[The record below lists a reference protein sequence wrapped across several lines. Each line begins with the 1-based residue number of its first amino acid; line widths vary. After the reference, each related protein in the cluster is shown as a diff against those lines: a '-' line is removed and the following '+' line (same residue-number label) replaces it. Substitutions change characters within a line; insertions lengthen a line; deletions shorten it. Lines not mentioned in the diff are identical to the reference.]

1 MFAVRLYFRI
11 HLSPMNLH
19 QDLAPSSPPHP
30 PAGRAWLVWGLGAL
44 FYLIGFYLRV
54 VPAVITDK
62 LMADFQIGAAALG
75 NLSAF
80 YYYSYVAMQVPTGAL
95 ADSWGP
101 RKLLTWGSL
110 IAALGTLLFGLAPTL
125 FWADV
130 SRLLIGGSVAVAFV
144 AMLKLAAHWFPHR
157 LFALVSGMALFS
169 GLVGAVSAGVPLRAL
184 VEWFGWRPVMVGS
197 AGITFLVAALAWIF
211 VRDDPSEMGYAGH
224 APTASV
230 SPGISRRPGIRAG
243 FREVFRYRNTWLLV
257 AAPSGVVGPVL
268 AFSGLWG
275 VPFLT
280 THYHLSPTRA
290 AALTSTLLVA
300 WAVAG
305 PLLGALSDRIG
316 RRKPIYAAGCLLTL
330 IGWSSILMIP
340 DLSYPILVTLL
351 VGTGFASG
359 CMIIGFVFVKE
370 SVPPAY
376 AGTASGITNM
386 GVMIG
391 PMVLQPAIGW
401 VLDRHWSG
409 TLSGGV
415 RIYDLP
421 AYRKGFILILAWS
434 LLAAILILFTR
445 ETHCRQTLEPEHQP
459 E

>member
-1 MFAVRLYFRI
+1 
-11 HLSPMNLH
+11 MNLH
-19 QDLAPSSPPHP
+19 QAPSPSPLPYP
-30 PAGRAWLVWGLGAL
+30 PASRAWLVWGLGAV

-54 VPAVITDK
+54 APAVITDK

-101 RKLLTWGSL
+101 RKLLTAGAL
-110 IAALGTLLFGLAPTL
+110 VAAGGTLLFGLAPTL
-125 FWADV
+125 FWANL

-184 VEWFGWRPVMVGS
+184 VDWFGWRPVMVGS
-197 AGITFLVAALAWIF
+197 AGITFLVAGLTWIF
-211 VRDDPSEMGYAGH
+211 VRDDPADIGFAGYSPAVSG
-224 APTASV
+224 ASQD
-230 SPGISRRPGIRAG
+230 SSRPGIRAG
-243 FREVFRYRNTWLLV
+243 FREIFRFRNTWLLV
-257 AAPSGVVGPVL
+257 LAPSGVVGPVL

-280 THYHLSPTRA
+280 THYHLTPTRA

-305 PLLGALSDRIG
+305 PVLGAFSDRIG

-330 IGWSSILMIP
+330 AGWSVILMVP
-340 DLSYPILVTLL
+340 ALSYPLLTALLIL
-351 VGTGFASG
+351 TGFASG
-359 CMIIGFVFVKE
+359 CMIIGFAFAKE
-370 SVPPAY
+370 SVPPDY
-376 AGTASGITNM
+376 AGTISGITNM

-391 PMVLQPAIGW
+391 PMVLQQAIGW
-401 VLDRHWSG
+401 LLDRHWNG
-409 TLSGGV
+409 TMMGGV
-415 RIYDLP
+415 RIYDLA
-421 AYRKGFILILAWS
+421 AYRTGFALILAWS
-434 LLAAILILFTR
+434 VLACVLILFTK
-445 ETHCRQTLEPEHQP
+445 ETHCRQMLGPDHLTK
-459 E
+459 

>member
-1 MFAVRLYFRI
+1 MPASCITNY
-11 HLSPMNLH
+11 
-19 QDLAPSSPPHP
+19 P
-30 PAGRAWLVWGLGAL
+30 PAARAWLVWGLGAV

-54 VPAVITDK
+54 APAVITDK

-101 RKLLTWGSL
+101 RRLLTGGAL
-110 IAALGTLLFGLAPTL
+110 IAACGTLLFGLAPNL
-125 FWADV
+125 FWANA

-157 LFALVSGMALFS
+157 MFALVSGLALFS
-169 GLVGAVSAGVPLRAL
+169 GLVGAVSAGVPLRVL

-197 AGITFLVAALAWIF
+197 AGITFLAAALTWIF
-211 VRDDPSEMGYAGH
+211 VRDDPGEIGCSSYAPPAARGGPG
-224 APTASV
+224 APD
-230 SPGISRRPGIRAG
+230 RPGLRAG
-243 FREVFRYRNTWLLV
+243 FREIFRFRNTWLLV
-257 AAPSGVVGPVL
+257 LAPSGVVGPVL

-280 THYHLSPTRA
+280 THYHLTPTRA

-316 RRKPIYAAGCLLTL
+316 RRKPLYAAGCLITL
-330 IGWSSILMIP
+330 AGWSIL
-340 DLSYPILVTLL
+340 LL
-351 VGTGFASG
+351 VPGLSHPLLLSLLITTGFASG
-359 CMIIGFVFVKE
+359 CMIIGFAFAKE

-376 AGTASGITNM
+376 AGTVSGITNM

-391 PMVLQPAIGW
+391 PMILQPAIGW
-401 VLDRHWSG
+401 LLDRNWDG
-409 TLSGGV
+409 TMLGGV
-415 RIYDLP
+415 RIYDLA
-421 AYRKGFILILAWS
+421 AYRQGFGLILAWS
-434 LLAAILILFTR
+434 VLAAILILFTR
-445 ETHCRQTLEPEHQP
+445 ETNCRQQD
-459 E
+459 

>member
-1 MFAVRLYFRI
+1 MA
-11 HLSPMNLH
+11 
-19 QDLAPSSPPHP
+19 
-30 PAGRAWLVWGLGAL
+30 
-44 FYLIGFYLRV
+44 
-54 VPAVITDK
+54 PAVITDK

-101 RKLLTWGSL
+101 RRLLTGGAL
-110 IAALGTLLFGLAPTL
+110 IAACGTLLFGLAPNL
-125 FWADV
+125 FWANA

-157 LFALVSGMALFS
+157 MFALVSGLALFS
-169 GLVGAVSAGVPLRAL
+169 GLVGAVSAGVPLRVL

-197 AGITFLVAALAWIF
+197 AGITFLVAALTWIF
-211 VRDDPSEMGYAGH
+211 VRDDPAEIGCSGYAARGGPG
-224 APTASV
+224 APD
-230 SPGISRRPGIRAG
+230 RPGLRAG
-243 FREVFRYRNTWLLV
+243 FREIFRFRNTWLLV
-257 AAPSGVVGPVL
+257 LAPSGVVGPVL

-280 THYHLSPTRA
+280 THYHLTPTRA

-316 RRKPIYAAGCLLTL
+316 RRKPLYAAGCLITL
-330 IGWSSILMIP
+330 AGWSIL
-340 DLSYPILVTLL
+340 LL
-351 VGTGFASG
+351 VPGLSHPLLLSLLITTGFASG
-359 CMIIGFVFVKE
+359 CMIIGFAFAKE

-376 AGTASGITNM
+376 AGTVSGITNM

-391 PMVLQPAIGW
+391 PMILQPAIGW
-401 VLDRHWSG
+401 LLDRNWDG
-409 TLSGGV
+409 TMLGGV
-415 RIYDLP
+415 RIYDLA
-421 AYRKGFILILAWS
+421 AYRQGFGLILAWS
-434 LLAAILILFTR
+434 VLAAILILFTR
-445 ETHCRQTLEPEHQP
+445 ETNCRQQD
-459 E
+459 

>member
-1 MFAVRLYFRI
+1 MI
-11 HLSPMNLH
+11 PKQSPT
-19 QDLAPSSPPHP
+19 PSPLPHP
-30 PAGRAWLVWGLGAL
+30 PASRAWLVWGLGAV
-44 FYLIGFYLRV
+44 FYLMGFYLRV
-54 VPAVITDK
+54 APAVITDK

-101 RKLLTWGSL
+101 RRLLTCGAL
-110 IAALGTLLFGLAPTL
+110 TAALGTLLFGMAPTL
-125 FWADV
+125 FWADL

-184 VEWFGWRPVMVGS
+184 VEWFGWRPVMIGS
-197 AGITFLVAALAWIF
+197 AGITFVVAALTWIF
-211 VRDDPSEMGYAGH
+211 VRDDPSEIGYSGYA
-224 APTASV
+224 PTGSLASGG
-230 SPGISRRPGIRAG
+230 SHRPGIRAG

-257 AAPSGVVGPVL
+257 AVPSGVVGPVL

-280 THYHLSPTRA
+280 THYHLSPAQA

-305 PLLGALSDRIG
+305 PLLGAFSDRLG
-316 RRKPIYAAGCLLTL
+316 KRKPIYATGCFLTL
-330 IGWSSILMIP
+330 IGWTFILLVP
-340 DLSYPILVTLL
+340 GHSYPLL
-351 VGTGFASG
+351 VALLITTGFASG
-359 CMIIGFVFVKE
+359 GMIIGFAFAKE

-376 AGTASGITNM
+376 AGTVSGVTNM

-391 PMVLQPAIGW
+391 PMVLQPTIGW
-401 VLDRHWSG
+401 MLDRNWQG
-409 TLSGGV
+409 TMLGGV
-415 RIYDLP
+415 RIYDLT
-421 AYRKGFILILAWS
+421 AYRTGFALILGWS
-434 LLAAILILFTR
+434 VLACVLILFTK
-445 ETHCRQTLEPEHQP
+445 ETRCRQAIGPDQH
-459 E
+459 